1 MKTELAFKN
10 LKNLITRSP
19 LAFLVIM
26 LIEILG
32 TVGII
37 MTYGIVRNVFTE
49 QQKES
54 STSRR
59 MNLWR
64 WREEDDGSGEVV
76 PWEDTEDFCR
86 KLGKLLDEEC
96 AGLLNSAEVYGSI
109 TVDGKKYS
117 VGCTKLFHKDE
128 ESKWDDRIYEMFERG
143 ENVVFVYTRSYPCR
157 LGDVININGRDYK
170 VVRADDGDEETRV
183 LAQDFYFPYD
193 AMPSGMKFHEM
204 TLWFKDIPTHKQ
216 ADTIAEKIKEYFG
229 AEFPINMP
237 EIPDLLVQQF
247 NSAMLACCA
256 VVALMIAFNCITVYM
271 YIIRRRSDW
280 IAAVRLCGCG
290 NGSLMYIIG
299 AEMLT
304 VACAAFGIGALISH
318 KLIIPKMSEFYPL
331 FDQFYTGE
339 AVGYLFLGYIGSFL
353 LMTVGQLSAFVH
365 RSVDRMRKEGL

>member
-19 LAFLVIM
+19 LAFFVVILV
-26 LIEILG
+26 EVFG

-54 STSRR
+54 STSRW
-59 MNLWR
+59 MNIYR
-64 WREEDDGSGEVV
+64 WKEGDENVT
-76 PWEDTEDFCR
+76 PWEDTD
-86 KLGKLLDEEC
+86 KLVSDLNKLLDEEC
-96 AGLLNSAEVYGSI
+96 NGLLNSVDLYGRL
-109 TVDGKKYS
+109 TLDGKEYRA
-117 VGCTKLFHKDE
+117 GCTKYYHKNGLSSVSDSLF
-128 ESKWDDRIYEMFERG
+128 ESYRDGK
-143 ENVVFVYTRSYPCR
+143 NVVKICTDEYPCEI
-157 LGDVININGRDYK
+157 GDVLNINGKEYT
-170 VVRADDGDEETRV
+170 VIETGSIMSMAV
-183 LAQDFYFPYD
+183 CFFFPYD

-290 NGSLMYIIG
+290 NGSLMYIIS

-304 VACAAFGIGALISH
+304 VACIAFGIGALTAV
-318 KLIIPKMSEFYPL
+318 KLIIPKMSVYYPL
-331 FDQFYTGE
+331 FDRFYTRE
-339 AVGYLFLGYIGSFL
+339 AVGYLFLGYLGAFL

>member
-19 LAFLVIM
+19 LAFFVVILV
-26 LIEILG
+26 EVFG

-59 MNLWR
+59 MNIYR
-64 WREEDDGSGEVV
+64 WKEGDENVTT
-76 PWEDTEDFCR
+76 WEDTD
-86 KLGKLLDEEC
+86 KLVSNLNKLLDEDC
-96 AGLLNSAEVYGSI
+96 NGLLNSVDLYGRL
-109 TVDGKKYS
+109 TFDGKEYRA
-117 VGCTKLFHKDE
+117 GCIKLYHRDKLSHWDDKLFDE
-128 ESKWDDRIYEMFERG
+128 YRTGK
-143 ENVVFVYTRSYPCR
+143 NVVTVCTDDYPCEV
-157 LGDVININGRDYK
+157 GDVLNINGREYTVCRTDTSMK
-170 VVRADDGDEETRV
+170 LVTS
-183 LAQDFYFPYD
+183 FFFPMD
-193 AMPSGMKFHEM
+193 AIPTGMKFHEM
-204 TLWFKDIPTHKQ
+204 TLWFKNIPTHKQ
-216 ADTIAEKIKEYFG
+216 ADAIAEKMKEYFG

-237 EIPDLLVQQF
+237 KIPDLLVQQF
-247 NSAMLACCA
+247 NTTMLACCA
-256 VVALMIAFNCITVYM
+256 VVALLIAFNCISVYM

-290 NGSLMYIIG
+290 NGSLMYIIS

-304 VACAAFGIGALISH
+304 VACIAFGIGALTAV
-318 KLIIPKMSEFYPL
+318 KLIIPKMSVYYPL
-331 FDQFYTGE
+331 FDRFYTRE
-339 AVGYLFLGYIGSFL
+339 AVGYLFLGYLGAFL